1 LAEVLK
7 TNNMGFK
14 LRKKSIIQGTAG
26 HRKDLNA
33 LRKESALKNAEDY
46 TVPRTR
52 ADQGLIN
59 QAYRYGQSIKPKPMF
74 SDDVDYSID
83 FDFPGKDDDD
93 TTIEDLEQKIKDL
106 EAKLEERND
115 DPDDDDGD
123 GGDPVRGCTN
133 PEADNYNRNATED
146 DGSCTKDGQPMD
158 TDVVMNIP
166 GGGEGTLMQASQFDQ
181 GLVNIL
187 DRKLASPDGFNSIY
201 GKDSAMQKRDEEY
214 TGELEKRQGLGPRA
228 ENKDFVS
235 DLETEKVLDSIV
247 FSGGQGVE
255 ILPKEKRDQ
264 LRKDI
269 ANMTPSERARFINER
284 KNNSPAQKRDDRIY
298 ENARKNSILRKNM
311 EKRGYIPRELR

>member
-1 LAEVLK
+1 
-7 TNNMGFK
+7 MGFK

-26 HRKDLNA
+26 HRK
-33 LRKESALKNAEDY
+33 ESALKNAEDF
-46 TVPRTR
+46 TVARTR

-59 QAYRYGQSIKPKPMF
+59 QAYRYGQSIKPKTMDF
-74 SDDVDYSID
+74 DSVDYSID
-83 FDFPGKDDDD
+83 FDFPGQDNDD
-93 TTIEDLEQKIKDL
+93 TTIEDLKDKIEEL
-106 EAKLEERND
+106 EGKLEETNN
-115 DPDDDDGD
+115 DPDNNDDDGD

-133 PEADNYNRNATED
+133 PAAANYNRDATED
-146 DGSCTKDGQPMD
+146 DGSCVDQNGEPIASN
-158 TDVVMNIP
+158 TDVVMDIP
-166 GGGEGTLMQASQFDQ
+166 SSGLAQTSQFDQ
-181 GLVNIL
+181 GLINIL

-201 GKDSAMQKRDEEY
+201 GKDSAMQKKDEEY

>member
-1 LAEVLK
+1 MAEVLK

-26 HRKDLNA
+26 HRK
-33 LRKESALKNAEDY
+33 ESALKNAEDF
-46 TVPRTR
+46 TVARTS

-83 FDFPGKDDDD
+83 FDFPGKDDDE
-93 TTIEDLEQKIKDL
+93 TTIEDLKDKIAEL
-106 EAKLEERND
+106 EGKLEGRD
-115 DPDDDDGD
+115 DPGNNDDDGD

-133 PEADNYNRNATED
+133 PEADNYNENATED
-146 DGSCTKDGQPMD
+146 DGSCRKDGQPMD
-158 TDVVMNIP
+158 TNVVMHIP

-181 GLVNIL
+181 GLRNLL
-187 DRKLASPDGFNSIY
+187 DRKLASPDGFNSVY
-201 GKDSAMQKRDEEY
+201 DKDSAMQKKDEEY